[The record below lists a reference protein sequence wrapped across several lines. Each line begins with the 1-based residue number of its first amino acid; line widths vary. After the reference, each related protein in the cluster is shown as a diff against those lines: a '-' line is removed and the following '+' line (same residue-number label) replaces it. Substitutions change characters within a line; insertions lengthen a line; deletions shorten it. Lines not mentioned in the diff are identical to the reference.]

1 MSFIRPTPKATG
13 PGQCDDARTSVVGSG
28 APPCWAV
35 SLESEQPNRLL
46 KGTNMGA
53 YTELVLKVNLIDIK
67 QNIKDILA
75 MIFLDGEMPDRLPQH
90 EFFDHPD
97 WPMLARSGS
106 PYHVDTPQNYFD
118 GEKIFSRSD
127 FKSSD
132 SLIDLFIDWLSPY
145 IDGDRCIGWK
155 WYDGD
160 EEPEL
165 IYPVRRCV

>member
-1 MSFIRPTPKATG
+1 VYEYAEHKQPVSKKVNTM
-13 PGQCDDARTSVVGSG
+13 GS
-28 APPCWAV
+28 
-35 SLESEQPNRLL
+35 
-46 KGTNMGA
+46 
-53 YTELVLKVNLIDIK
+53 YTELVLKVNLIDID
-67 QNIKDILA
+67 QNTKDILA
-75 MIFLDGEMPDRLPQH
+75 MIFLDGMTPDKLPDH

-97 WPMLARSGS
+97 WTLLARSGS
-106 PYHVDTPQNYFD
+106 AYHVDNAQNYFD

-132 SLIDLFIDWLSPY
+132 SVIDLFIDWLSPY